1 VAIIRFDGNHAIA
14 VLEKRSEIQV
24 LIERTRN
31 EGLVV
36 PMIHLQFSTDRLVS
50 VNADSIRTVEDD

>member
-1 VAIIRFDGNHAIA
+1 M
-14 VLEKRSEIQV
+14 
-24 LIERTRN
+24 IERTRN

-36 PMIHLQFSTDRLVS
+36 PMIHLQFSAERLVS